1 VKNRITALIMLGGQ
15 SNRIGGGIKSLL
27 KFNNKT
33 IFDRIFEKISPN
45 IDNIIL
51 NCNYDTTELLK
62 YKLPIIKDYKKGF
75 LGPLAG
81 IHTGMRWILKNSPET
96 EWLLTV
102 PGDTPFI
109 PKDLI
114 SRLEKKISPNSDII
128 LSKSNMKTN
137 PIIGLWKISLYQDLN
152 EHLDLGTR
160 KILSWAELHSIDFIN
175 YNFKEYDP
183 FFNINTKEDLKLAEL
198 IEKELF

>member
-1 VKNRITALIMLGGQ
+1 MLGGQ